1 MEFNKEHMEN
11 KLGTPLSN
19 KSIIEN
25 MQSNKIP
32 KLKKIQVPLL
42 PLLSRGWFKSLF
54 LSNFFFFWILVFP
67 SCSQNVLMTLKKVP
81 KVFSTYSQK
90 QQYKSTQRNKQL
102 ITNGFHP
109 HAPYLGFFPTQRNNV
124 RKSQHIYVKAI

>member
-90 QQYKSTQRNKQL
+90 QQYKST
-102 ITNGFHP
+102 
-109 HAPYLGFFPTQRNNV
+109 
-124 RKSQHIYVKAI
+124 